1 MIGSCG
7 IGMGR
12 VWRATA
18 CAVFALCAAGC
29 ARKAVPPEPAPVVVI
44 AEPLQRTIVD
54 WDDYSGRF
62 EAVDM
67 VEVRPR
73 VSGLLDQARFKDG
86 QMVNKGQV
94 LFVIDPRPYAAALA
108 QARAQSARARASLAN
123 ADAELRRAQTLLAS
137 RIVSPSVSDARVA
150 AQQQAAADVAA
161 AQANEDAAA
170 LNLSFTSV
178 IAPQSGRI
186 SYRRLAVGNLV
197 EAQTSLLTTIM
208 TQDPIRFVFDAP
220 EGKFLKYQRQ
230 RGRAQ
235 ANAVEIRLQDE
246 TDYRWKGRIDF
257 LDNAIDRGSGTIRG
271 RAVVANPN
279 GFLTPGLYGQM
290 RLMASQPTDAL
301 LVPDTSVVTDQTRQV
316 VYVVDAGGIVRQRE
330 VEPGRLIDGLRVIR
344 SGISPS
350 DKVVISGVQRA
361 RPGRKVDARPG
372 PITAFPSGVSL
383 GENGHLSLPAGGA
396 R

>member
-1 MIGSCG
+1 
-7 IGMGR
+7 MGR
-12 VWRATA
+12 VWRAA
-18 CAVFALCAAGC
+18 SCVVLAMGAAGC
-29 ARKAVPPEPAPVVVI
+29 AKKAPPPEPAPVVVV
-44 AEPLQRTIVD
+44 AEPLRRQIVD

-73 VSGLLDQARFKDG
+73 VSGLLNEARFKDG
-86 QMVNKGQV
+86 QLVRKGQV

-108 QARAQSARARASLAN
+108 QARAQSARARAALAN
-123 ADAELRRAQTLLAS
+123 ADAELKRAQFLLAN
-137 RIVSPSVSDARVA
+137 RVISPSQSDARVA
-150 AQQQAAADVAA
+150 AQQQAAADLAA

-170 LNLSFTSV
+170 LNLSFTTV
-178 IAPQSGRI
+178 VAPESGRI

-197 EAQTSLLTTIM
+197 EAQASLLTTIM

-220 EGKFLKYQRQ
+220 EAQFLKYQRQ

-235 ANAVEIRLQDE
+235 ANAVELRLQDE

-271 RAVVANPN
+271 RAVVSNPT

-301 LVPDTSVVTDQTRQV
+301 LTPDTAVVTDQTRQV
-316 VYVVDAGGIVRQRE
+316 VYVVDAAGIVRQRE

-344 SGISPS
+344 SGLSPR
-350 DKVVISGVQRA
+350 DRVVISGVQRA

-372 PITAFPSGVSL
+372 SITAFPSGVSL
-383 GENGHLSLPAGGA
+383 GENGRLSLPAGGA

>member
-1 MIGSCG
+1 
-7 IGMGR
+7 MGR
-12 VWRATA
+12 VWTA
-18 CAVFALCAAGC
+18 ASCAVLMACAAGC
-29 ARKAVPPEPAPVVVI
+29 AKKAVPPEPAPVVVI
-44 AEPLQRTIVD
+44 AEPLRRQVVD

-73 VSGLLDQARFKDG
+73 VSGLLDQVRFKDG
-86 QMVNKGQV
+86 QMVRKGQV

-108 QARAQSARARASLAN
+108 QARAQSARARASLTN
-123 ADAELRRAQTLLAS
+123 TDAELKRAQSLLAS
-137 RIVSPSVSDARVA
+137 RVISPSLSDARLA
-150 AQQQAAADVAA
+150 AQQQATADLAA

-170 LNLSFTSV
+170 LNLSFTTV
-178 IAPQSGRI
+178 IAPESGRI

-197 EAQTSLLTTIM
+197 QAQTSLLTTIM

-220 EGKFLKYQRQ
+220 EDKFLKYQRQ

-271 RAVVANPN
+271 RAVVPNPT

-301 LVPDTSVVTDQTRQV
+301 LVPDTAVVTDQTRQV

-330 VEPGRLIDGLRVIR
+330 IEPGRLVDGLRVIR
-344 SGISPS
+344 QGVSPN
-350 DKVVISGVQRA
+350 DRVIISGVQRA
-361 RPGRKVDARPG
+361 RPGRKVDARVG
-372 PITAFPSGVSL
+372 PVTAFPSGVSL
-383 GENGHLSLPAGGA
+383 GENGRLSLPAGGA